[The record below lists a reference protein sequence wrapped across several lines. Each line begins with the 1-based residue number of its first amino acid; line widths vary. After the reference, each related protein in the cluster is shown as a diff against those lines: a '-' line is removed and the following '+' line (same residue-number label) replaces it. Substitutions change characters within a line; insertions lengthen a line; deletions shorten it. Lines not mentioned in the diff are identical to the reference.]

1 MTLVE
6 LSHVPATRSA
16 VRCYVRIAQH
26 LLGDAYPTMDA
37 FLADLGQVSLA
48 TLDGRC
54 RASGDDGLAV
64 GWHELLSQLAFLQVT
79 GQL

>member
-1 MTLVE
+1 
-6 LSHVPATRSA
+6 
-16 VRCYVRIAQH
+16 
-26 LLGDAYPTMDA
+26 MDA

-48 TLDGRC
+48 ALDGRC
-54 RASGDDGLAV
+54 RAGGDDGLAV